1 MGEKRYNAAG
11 YLRLSDKDLH
21 LDALEQSESIENQRN
36 IILEYV
42 KKNPDIKLVR
52 FFIDDGYT
60 GLNYERESYQEMMRW
75 IDRGKI
81 NMIITKELSRLG
93 REHAETI
100 RLFKQDFV
108 RKKIRYVA
116 VIDNID
122 FNGRI
127 EGIDIPFKVMINDYY
142 SQNLS
147 NTITK
152 TIRNMQKQGKC
163 VAAWTPYGY
172 QKDPDDKHKV
182 IIDPYAAK
190 VVKRIYT
197 YYSQGYSIDWICRK
211 LSAEKIPNPSNYKKQ
226 FSNFKCG
233 GSSVDYW
240 TYTSIW
246 NILKSE
252 MYTGVLVQHKTEKV
266 TYNLP
271 EYRKVPDEDIIKI
284 PNAVEAIVS
293 REEWEQVQ
301 ELMIRKRRPQGGD
314 GSKNLFAGLI
324 RCGDCGRSLGRVK
337 DHYFNRWYY
346 RCNTYARM
354 GKEYCTIHKI
364 QESVIQDIVL
374 QAIKKNALASE
385 TFQNIDINIRKENL
399 KSIEN
404 QNEKIIEKLS
414 NRLENMEQER
424 VSMLGKLARGI
435 LTEEDFLLYKSQH
448 KAEKERLEY
457 QILDLQNEQENTNI
471 VNGEYE
477 LWAEEFIKYKHLE
490 KLTREIVLRLV
501 KSVIVYENEKVEIT
515 FRFKNPFDNI

>member
-211 LSAEKIPNPSNYKKQ
+211 LSAEKIPNPSN
-226 FSNFKCG
+226 
-233 GSSVDYW
+233 
-240 TYTSIW
+240 
-246 NILKSE
+246 
-252 MYTGVLVQHKTEKV
+252 
-266 TYNLP
+266 
-271 EYRKVPDEDIIKI
+271 
-284 PNAVEAIVS
+284 
-293 REEWEQVQ
+293 
-301 ELMIRKRRPQGGD
+301 
-314 GSKNLFAGLI
+314 
-324 RCGDCGRSLGRVK
+324 
-337 DHYFNRWYY
+337 
-346 RCNTYARM
+346 
-354 GKEYCTIHKI
+354 
-364 QESVIQDIVL
+364 
-374 QAIKKNALASE
+374 
-385 TFQNIDINIRKENL
+385 
-399 KSIEN
+399 
-404 QNEKIIEKLS
+404 
-414 NRLENMEQER
+414 
-424 VSMLGKLARGI
+424 
-435 LTEEDFLLYKSQH
+435 
-448 KAEKERLEY
+448 
-457 QILDLQNEQENTNI
+457 
-471 VNGEYE
+471 
-477 LWAEEFIKYKHLE
+477 
-490 KLTREIVLRLV
+490 
-501 KSVIVYENEKVEIT
+501 
-515 FRFKNPFDNI
+515 